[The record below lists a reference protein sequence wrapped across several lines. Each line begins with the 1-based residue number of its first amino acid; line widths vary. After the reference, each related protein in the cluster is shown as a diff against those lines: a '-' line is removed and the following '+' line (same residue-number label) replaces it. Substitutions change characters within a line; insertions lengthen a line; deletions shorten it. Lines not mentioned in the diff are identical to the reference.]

1 MNLHFLIINEPICV
15 AFIYL
20 SYVNALVDLS
30 LSLLKFCLMH
40 SSFFFFSPFY
50 FSFIGDIVNY
60 LFQQYGKGRSPST
73 GLLERCSTFV
83 CKISYSVGV
92 YIPSMNSG
100 ITISMKV
107 YWPGIRSSCN
117 IILEADT
124 KFVARFAN

>member
-83 CKISYSVGV
+83 CKNLIFCRSVH
-92 YIPSMNSG
+92 SKHEFRNH
-100 ITISMKV
+100 
-107 YWPGIRSSCN
+107 N
-117 IILEADT
+117 
-124 KFVARFAN
+124 